1 MKKEYDFSKGKRGA
15 YNSKL
20 KKQITI
26 KLDSMTIEYFKQL
39 SESTGISYQNL
50 INLYL
55 RDCATQ
61 EKKPSIKWNKTGS

>member
-15 YNSKL
+15 YNSRL

-26 KLDSMTIEYFKQL
+26 KLDEGTITYFKKL
-39 SESTGISYQNL
+39 AEEMGVSYQNL

-55 RDCATQ
+55 RDCASQ
-61 EKKPSIKWNKTGS
+61 QKKPAIKWMKSS

>member
-15 YNSKL
+15 YNSRL

-26 KLDSMTIEYFKQL
+26 KIDEPTIEYFKKL
-39 SESTGISYQNL
+39 AEETGVSYQNL

-55 RDCATQ
+55 RDCAAQ
-61 EKKPSIKWNKTGS
+61 EKKPSIKWLKTS